1 MKNWRFALSLAFA
14 ALAFLLA
21 YAQIFRGWVA
31 DLISDPNYG
40 HGLVLGGLLIAL
52 AVWRSLKGPESGNS
66 DPARV
71 WWLWGLLALLAAV
84 GGLLVSNDSLLRWS
98 LVLAALSG
106 LEALAPAKIVSAW
119 RGPLLALLLL
129 VPWPYVL
136 YYGATAH
143 LQRMSSAAAAFVLH
157 LSGVPL
163 AREGNLLH
171 FAGYD
176 LEVVEACSG
185 LRSLLVMSALA
196 AFIAAAARLSLR
208 RTLVLLV
215 LSVPL
220 ALGANLMRLVL
231 TGYGAQLGGP
241 ETAENLFHLGGG
253 LLSFALGVI
262 VLGMAAFIRRGVR
275 P

>member
-1 MKNWRFALSLAFA
+1 MKNLRLVLSVAFA
-14 ALAFLLA
+14 TLAFLLA
-21 YAQIFRGWVA
+21 YAQIFKGWVA

-52 AVWRSLKGPESGNS
+52 AIWRSLKGDESGERGLA
-66 DPARV
+66 PI
-71 WWLWGLLALLAAV
+71 WWGWALMALLAAV
-84 GGLLVSNDSLLRWS
+84 GGLLVANDSLLRWS
-98 LVLAALSG
+98 LILAVLAAVES
-106 LEALAPAKIVSAW
+106 LAPAKIVSAW

-157 LSGVPL
+157 WSGVPL

-196 AFIAAAARLSLR
+196 AFIAAAARLSVR
-208 RTLVLLV
+208 RTLFLLL

-220 ALGANLMRLVL
+220 ALGANLLRLVL

-262 VLGMAAFIRRGVR
+262 VLGMAAFIRRGTR
-275 P
+275 S

>member
-1 MKNWRFALSLAFA
+1 MKNLRFGLSAAFVALSF
-14 ALAFLLA
+14 FLA
-21 YAQIFRGWVA
+21 YAQIFRGWVK

-40 HGLVLGGLLIAL
+40 HGLILGGLLLVLAL
-52 AVWRSLKGPESGNS
+52 WRSLQGKQRGELALG
-66 DPARV
+66 RV
-71 WWLWGLLALLAAV
+71 WWGWALLALVTAA
-84 GGLLVSNDSLLRWS
+84 GGLLVANDSLLRWS
-98 LVLAALSG
+98 LVLAALAAV
-106 LEALAPAKIVSAW
+106 EALAPVRIVSAW

-196 AFIAAAARLSLR
+196 AFIAAAARLSWR
-208 RTLVLLV
+208 RTVLLLV

-220 ALGANLMRLVL
+220 ALGANLLRLVL

-241 ETAENLFHLGGG
+241 ETAEDLFHLGGG